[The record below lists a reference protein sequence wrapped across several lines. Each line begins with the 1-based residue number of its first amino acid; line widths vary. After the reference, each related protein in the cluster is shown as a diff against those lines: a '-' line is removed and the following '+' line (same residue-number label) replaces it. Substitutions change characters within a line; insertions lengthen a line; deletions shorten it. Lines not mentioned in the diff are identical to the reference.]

1 MKTDTE
7 IQKDVMDELK
17 WEPILNASEIG
28 VAVKNGIVTLS
39 GTIDSYFKKDE
50 AENAAKRVAGVKA
63 VASDIEIT
71 SLFSPPKT
79 DTEIAR
85 TIADALKYNSAVNE
99 DKIKI
104 KVDNGWV
111 TLEGEVEW
119 EYQRQAV
126 RTAVKNIPGVKG
138 VANLIK
144 INQVVTVKNVQQKI
158 KEAFQRH
165 ANLDAEK
172 IQVEISGNKVILS
185 GKVRSW
191 IEKND
196 AENAAWRAPGIT
208 SVENKLMID
217 AGVLAL

>member
-7 IQKDVMDELK
+7 IQKNVMDELK
-17 WEPILNASEIG
+17 WDPILNASEIG

-50 AENAAKRVAGVKA
+50 AENAAKRVNGVRA
-63 VASDIEIT
+63 VASDIDVT
-71 SLFSPPKT
+71 SPSNSSKT

-85 TIADALKYNSAVNE
+85 VIADTLKYNSAVNE

-111 TLEGEVEW
+111 TMEGTVDW
-119 EYQRQAV
+119 EYQKEAV
-126 RTAVKNIPGVKG
+126 RTAIKNISGVKG
-138 VANLIK
+138 MANLIR
-144 INQVVTVKNVQQKI
+144 ITPVVTAKDIQQKI
-158 KEAFQRH
+158 AAAFQRH
-165 ANLDAEK
+165 ANLDSER
-172 IQVEISGNKVILS
+172 ILVDVNQNKVTLS

-208 SVENKLMID
+208 SIENRIIVD
-217 AGVLAL
+217 ANALAL

>member
-7 IQKDVMDELK
+7 IQKHVMDELK

-39 GTIDSYFKKDE
+39 GTLDSYFKKDE
-50 AENAAKRVAGVKA
+50 AENAAKRVSGVRA
-63 VASDIEIT
+63 VASDIEVA
-71 SLFSPPKT
+71 SPLSPPKT

-85 TIADALKYNSAVNE
+85 MITDSLKYNSAVNE

-111 TLEGEVEW
+111 TMEGEVDW
-119 EYQRQAV
+119 EYQKEAV
-126 RTAVKNIPGVKG
+126 RTAIKNISGVKG
-138 VANLIK
+138 MANLIRIKAAVTAKDVQKK
-144 INQVVTVKNVQQKI
+144 IAA
-158 KEAFQRH
+158 AFQRH
-165 ANLDAEK
+165 ANLDADK
-172 IQVEISGNKVILS
+172 IQVEISGNKAILS

-191 IEKND
+191 VEKND
-196 AENAAWRAPGIT
+196 AENAAWRAPGIN

-217 AGVLAL
+217 MNVLAL